1 MRNRLWG
8 NLRRLDEVGAS
19 NLVFIWILECN
30 VKFVT
35 VDFSCLEVD
44 ETVELNINEGIKNQG
59 LSNDN

>member
-35 VDFSCLEVD
+35 VDFSCLKVD
-44 ETVELNINEGIKNQG
+44 ETVELNINEGLKNHG
-59 LSNDN
+59 LSYDN